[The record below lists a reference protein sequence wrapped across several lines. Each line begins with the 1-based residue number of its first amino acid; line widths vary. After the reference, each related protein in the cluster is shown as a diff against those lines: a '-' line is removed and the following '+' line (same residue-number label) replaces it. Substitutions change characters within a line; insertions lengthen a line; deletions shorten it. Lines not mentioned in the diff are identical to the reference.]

1 MQLQKII
8 TITGQIVL
16 KTGLHIGGS
25 KDDIEIGGIDNP
37 VIKHPLTQEPYI
49 PGSSL
54 KGKMRCLMEYFYN
67 KVSSD
72 GSPHNCAETN
82 CPVCR
87 LFGTSKD
94 GWQGGPTRLIV
105 RDAFLNKTWGKEIL
119 DKGLSCIEEK
129 VENAIN
135 RLEGKA
141 VHPRTM
147 ERVPEGAKFDCEIG
161 LKIFDIDIEQ
171 DLLNDVIKAMRLLEL
186 DTLGGSGS
194 RGYGKIEFK
203 DLIKHDG
210 IEEKFEL
217 PENPFES

>member
-1 MQLQKII
+1 M
-8 TITGQIVL
+8 
-16 KTGLHIGGS
+16 
-25 KDDIEIGGIDNP
+25 
-37 VIKHPLTQEPYI
+37 
-49 PGSSL
+49 
-54 KGKMRCLMEYFYN
+54 
-67 KVSSD
+67 
-72 GSPHNCAETN
+72 
-82 CPVCR
+82 
-87 LFGTSKD
+87 
-94 GWQGGPTRLIV
+94 
-105 RDAFLNKTWGKEIL
+105 
-119 DKGLSCIEEK
+119 DKGLSCTEEK